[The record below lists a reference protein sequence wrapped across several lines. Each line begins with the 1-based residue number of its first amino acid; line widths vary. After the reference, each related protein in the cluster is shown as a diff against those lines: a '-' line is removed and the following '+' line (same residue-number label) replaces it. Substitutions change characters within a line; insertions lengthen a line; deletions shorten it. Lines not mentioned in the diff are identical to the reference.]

1 VLPLP
6 YVLSG
11 IGSGGVGGMVDPDG
25 RLAQRLRHNIANNPH
40 YCEGT
45 GTPITVMGALRDLQK
60 NSTSE
65 FFPIGK
71 IGQNLAFRMLRF
83 WLINNPRANLGF
95 APDQLM
101 YQIQDPRSR
110 ELETRLIE
118 KESDFKRCMRE
129 VVQRAPNQPTLRL
142 VVVKPVGGGGQYG
155 NMTLNMWEKACQ
167 MLQQDPSIPTAAKRG
182 NKIKRIAR
190 ELIAFCR
197 QNGVLKLALTRQ
209 QCSQFFISRD
219 IPNAKHVV
227 AAIDK
232 NNDGVCDFREI
243 VIGAVTAGDAK
254 AGPMHSA
261 KLLFD
266 SYDNDKSGSID
277 SQEVHLLMFSF
288 LLFFFSSFLSLFSS
302 SIFWFIIVYL
312 TIFFVLFFSLL
323 FHDDYTCRCIC

>member
-1 VLPLP
+1 
-6 YVLSG
+6 
-11 IGSGGVGGMVDPDG
+11 
-25 RLAQRLRHNIANNPH
+25 
-40 YCEGT
+40 
-45 GTPITVMGALRDLQK
+45 
-60 NSTSE
+60 
-65 FFPIGK
+65 
-71 IGQNLAFRMLRF
+71 
-83 WLINNPRANLGF
+83 
-95 APDQLM
+95 
-101 YQIQDPRSR
+101 
-110 ELETRLIE
+110 
-118 KESDFKRCMRE
+118 
-129 VVQRAPNQPTLRL
+129 
-142 VVVKPVGGGGQYG
+142 
-155 NMTLNMWEKACQ
+155 

-288 LLFFFSSFLSLFSS
+288 LLFFFSS
-302 SIFWFIIVYL
+302 SIFWFIYSIL
-312 TIFFVLFFSLL
+312 NHIFCFFLCFSTTTTRADVFVSKRCASL
-323 FHDDYTCRCIC
+323 HRTSSPTNGSSNVWHGWTTCDD